1 MFKNKRDKQ
10 SWRSIRA
17 LTGWPGIRRNMM
29 RSMLDFRTFAHENG
43 DPALTVSTLYFPSGY
58 WDSDQKKFE
67 LREKKYEQTYIEYLL
82 DGESS
87 V

>member
-1 MFKNKRDKQ
+1 
-10 SWRSIRA
+10 
-17 LTGWPGIRRNMM
+17 M

-58 WDSDQKKFE
+58 WDSESEEVWIKGE
-67 LREKKYEQTYIEYLL
+67 EYEQTYIEYPL